1 MVHRPGTLLRRAKRI
16 RRTEGLA
23 SLAGRAFAFVVGHIF
38 QYQTYYLLERNLEN
52 VRTQD
57 EADFLPRMEDFTL
70 AMVSSNRQADE
81 LEADGL
87 EFRSHT
93 LNARKALDRG
103 AVAFCIF
110 VGRELGSIGWVAM
123 TQEAKDCLG
132 EPPYKI
138 DVLSNQASV
147 AAVWTDPKYRR
158 LGLREYGAFKRHR
171 FMLDCG
177 VRTRRIAILK
187 RNIAFHMGS
196 AKAGSQPYAV
206 GRHLRVLW
214 WMSWKERPLTP
225 QEREATAKRET
236 QRN

>member
-1 MVHRPGTLLRRAKRI
+1 MCRPVTLLKRGRRI
-16 RRTEGLA
+16 RRTEGLGA
-23 SLAGRAFAFVVGHIF
+23 LARRALAFAAGRLI
-38 QYQTYYLLERNLEN
+38 QCQTYYMLERGLED
-52 VRTQD
+52 VRTQN
-57 EADFLPRMEDFTL
+57 EADFLPKIDDFTFT
-70 AMVSSNRQADE
+70 MVSSNREADE
-81 LEADGL
+81 LEAEGY

-93 LNARKALDRG
+93 LNAREALDRG
-103 AVAFCIF
+103 ARAFCIF

-138 DVLSNQASV
+138 DVLNNEASV
-147 AAVWTDPKYRR
+147 AAVWTNPKYRR

-196 AKAGSQPYAV
+196 AKAGSRPYAV
-206 GRHLRVLW
+206 GHHLRVLW
-214 WMSWKERPLTP
+214 WTSWKERPLTP
-225 QEREATAKRET
+225 QEREATAKADTRG
-236 QRN
+236 N